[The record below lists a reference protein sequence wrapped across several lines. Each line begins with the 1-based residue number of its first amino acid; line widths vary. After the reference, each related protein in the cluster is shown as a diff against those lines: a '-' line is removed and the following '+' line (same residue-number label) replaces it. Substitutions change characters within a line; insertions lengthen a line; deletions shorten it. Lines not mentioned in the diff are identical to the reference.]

1 MQLNFLNPVLDACQ
15 NVMVSMADLP
25 FNPGKVELREVTE
38 PQLGATTTG
47 LICMKSAARRASVAI
62 IFSDPMLENIALR
75 MLPDDSQ
82 QNQFLAFD
90 LVGEIS
96 NMIIG
101 GAKALLLRQGYNF
114 EITLPTV
121 ISGHEY
127 LIAHQ
132 ATAPIVRVS
141 LNSDIGTF
149 HLEACFEGPPLSKRE
164 KTDNENQPEA
174 EFPPVELF

>member
-15 NVMVSMADLP
+15 NVMKAMADLSFVAEKP
-25 FNPGKVELREVTE
+25 ELREIKT
-38 PQLGATTTG
+38 PQLGSTTTG
-47 LICMKSAARRASVAI
+47 LICMKSPSRCASVAI
-62 IFSDPMLENIALR
+62 IFTEEVLDNISLR
-75 MLPDDSQ
+75 MLPDELEKSEY
-82 QNQFLAFD
+82 LAFD

-101 GAKALLLRQGYNF
+101 GAKALLLQQGYTF

-132 ATAPIVRVS
+132 ASAPIIRIP
-141 LNSDIGTF
+141 LKSDIGTF
-149 HLEACFEGPPLSKRE
+149 HLEACFEGPSLSKKE
-164 KTDNENQPEA
+164 KDKHSKQPDVDHQ
-174 EFPPVELF
+174 PVELF